1 MIIAPH
7 HLAALRTTDSR
18 EAQLLHAE
26 SWHPK
31 TRTFPCSLYNKLSM
45 GVGHLALQVL
55 LDLCNGSS
63 QSSFILFSQSANLG
77 KKNVV
82 LSYTC
87 DKSVQKHV
95 NP

>member
-31 TRTFPCSLYNKLSM
+31 TRKCSCTLYNKMFM

-55 LDLCNGSS
+55 LDPCNGSS
-63 QSSFILFSQSANLG
+63 QSCFILFSQSANLG
-77 KKNVV
+77 
-82 LSYTC
+82 
-87 DKSVQKHV
+87 
-95 NP
+95 